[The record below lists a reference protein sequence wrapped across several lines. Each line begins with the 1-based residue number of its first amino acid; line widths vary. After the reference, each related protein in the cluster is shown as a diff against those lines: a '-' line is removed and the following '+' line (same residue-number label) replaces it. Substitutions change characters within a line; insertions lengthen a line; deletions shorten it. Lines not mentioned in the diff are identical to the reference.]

1 MKTARV
7 IELDDGNFDHE
18 VIQSDQP
25 VLVEFWDDSCL
36 PCPTLT
42 STLGDLARQ
51 YEGRAKI
58 CHMDVETNA
67 QTICSL
73 SIEQLPAVLVFQ
85 NGHVVDRFVGEKP
98 RGVYC
103 SAIDGTLVLN
113 WVI

>member
-1 MKTARV
+1 MHNV

-18 VIQSDQP
+18 VSQSDRP
-25 VLVEFWDDSCL
+25 VLVEFWDESCL
-36 PCPTLT
+36 PCETLT
-42 STLGDLARQ
+42 NVLDDLAEQ

-58 CHMDVETNA
+58 CHMDVQTNA

-73 SIEQLPAVLVFQ
+73 GIDQLPAILVFQ

-98 RGVYC
+98 RGVLC
-103 SAIDGTLVLN
+103 EAINGTLALN